1 MTSGLSLLWRTF
13 ELQLFSS
20 LCVIHLAS
28 TGFDYVV
35 KVLILPF
42 CCGLVFV
49 FGRKILFGMFQSFF
63 VNSCSTV
70 SCDFGGF
77 ARGGELQSFYS
88 AFFSGIE
95 GQLLG
100 WMFAALSLI
109 VCWL

>member
-42 CCGLVFV
+42 CCGLIFV
-49 FGRKILFGMFQSFF
+49 FGCKILFGMFQYFF

-70 SCDFGGF
+70 SCDFGVF
-77 ARGGELQSFYS
+77 IRGGVCK
-88 AFFSGIE
+88 FSTV
-95 GQLLG
+95 
-100 WMFAALSLI
+100 LSLTGI
-109 VCWL
+109 KPFSSSVIDF